1 MDELSNFCQII
12 KNKLGDKENLS
23 IGQAREIV
31 NSINNFLYSN
41 YDGIGK
47 IYALGSSFEYFS
59 EFHIYWEKHHKEILN
74 CKIDEEKCKA
84 VADALH
90 SVFIRTK
97 GNAFRFVYDTCGLE
111 PQEICRVRLLSANQD
126 FRGSR
131 DFSELAA
138 QPTNPVGRL
147 CRC

>member
-12 KNKLGDKENLS
+12 KNKLGDEDNLC

-47 IYALGSSFEYFS
+47 TYALGSSFEYFS
-59 EFHIYWEKHHKEILN
+59 EFHRYWEKHHKEILN
-74 CKIDEEKCKA
+74 CRIDEEKCKA

-90 SVFIRTK
+90 SIFILTK

-111 PQEICRVRLLSANQD
+111 PQDICRVRL
-126 FRGSR
+126 FK
-131 DFSELAA
+131 
-138 QPTNPVGRL
+138 
-147 CRC
+147 